1 MSHPR
6 IEFEADVFSPTG
18 LTLLVDGTAQS
29 HVDPA
34 DPTRLFFEYVRRLGH
49 VLDAVAP
56 EGEPIRVLHL
66 GGGAMTLPRYVAA
79 TRPGSHQLVVE
90 LDPEVAA

>member
-29 HVDPA
+29 HVDRD
-34 DPTRLFFEYVRRLGH
+34 DPTRLFFEYVRRIGH
-49 VLDAVAP
+49 VLDAVGLPGA
-56 EGEPIRVLHL
+56 IRS
-66 GGGAMTLPRYVAA
+66 GSCTSAA
-79 TRPGSHQLVVE
+79 AR
-90 LDPEVAA
+90 